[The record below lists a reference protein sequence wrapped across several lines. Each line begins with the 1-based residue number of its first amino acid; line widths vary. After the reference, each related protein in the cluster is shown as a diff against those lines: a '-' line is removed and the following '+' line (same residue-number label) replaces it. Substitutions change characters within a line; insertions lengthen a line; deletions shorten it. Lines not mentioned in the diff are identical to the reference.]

1 MIFKYEIVDAV
12 NSLGIDLAELTS
24 RVYHLEERVA
34 ELEEEKC
41 KCDKKCT
48 KKVEKKIEKRG
59 CNKPRKV

>member
-12 NSLGIDLAELTS
+12 NSLGIDLAELAS

-41 KCDKKCT
+41 KCDKKCP
-48 KKVEKKIEKRG
+48 KKVAKKVEKRG
-59 CNKPRKV
+59 CNKPHKV

>member
-12 NSLGIDLAELTS
+12 NSLGIDLAELAS

-48 KKVEKKIEKRG
+48 KKVEKKVEKRG
-59 CNKPRKV
+59 CNKPHKV

>member
-12 NSLGIDLAELTS
+12 NSLGIDLAELAS